1 VTTPTI
7 VLLHGQPD
15 SSASFWRLRRELA
28 TRLPSGVRVLAPDRP
43 GYGANLLPARGYAG
57 NVDWLRD
64 WLARVNAGP
73 TVLVGHSWAGGV
85 AALAAAAE
93 PTGELAGLVLLAS
106 VGPDCL
112 LKIDPVLAAPVLG
125 EAIAF
130 GTLQLARPIISRR
143 AAAVIIGNQPEPDR
157 PFARAS
163 GLAMRFRP
171 VWRSFLTEQRALLRE
186 LPDIDAALGGIR
198 TPTQIISGL
207 QDSVI
212 PARTPQAL
220 RARIRQASSYQI
232 SGGHD
237 LQLRQAEKVAELVAS
252 FALPLLGTT

>member
-1 VTTPTI
+1 VTIPTI

-57 NVDWLRD
+57 NVDWLRA
-64 WLARVNAGP
+64 WLDQVQAGP

-85 AALAAAAE
+85 AALAAAE
-93 PTGELAGLVLLAS
+93 PAAELAGLVLLAS
-106 VGPDCL
+106 VGPECL
-112 LKIDPVLAAPVLG
+112 LKIDPVLGAPVLG
-125 EAIAF
+125 EVIAF

-143 AAAVIIGNQPEPDR
+143 AASVIIGNQPEPDR

-207 QDSVI
+207 QDPVI

-237 LQLRQAEKVAELVAS
+237 LQLRQPEKVAELVAS
-252 FALPLLGTT
+252 FARPLLGTT